1 MAEEIRTELVADA
14 TKHTAGV
21 NRAKKDAQEFGQ
33 QWDKTAKQQ
42 VASSASVR
50 TSTDQQARAFE
61 GLARESKG
69 LAGDLASLSR
79 GGGDLGQKM
88 ASASFSVGQLG
99 EAVGNLGGRQIGPL
113 IGNLGII
120 GTMVASTVVAF
131 RALADAAGANEIE
144 FAQTTEEITKATK
157 ALEAFE
163 AQTLAAQKAIAA
175 GEAKREQAAI
185 GGVGS
190 GEDVDLAD
198 LDRRNAAAASRKRQ
212 AQFQDVIAGRTKVA
226 PKAAKDG
233 GGGGGGFDRA
243 AFDEKERQAA
253 IASADKLTADLIKNE
268 EKQRAAIANLD
279 KIAADNKKAL
289 ADVAAAEDDRA
300 RAARIAKAK
309 AEIAEIDNARAAS
322 AAANANFA
330 AAAGVKEG
338 GAGMTLGMALFGQ
351 DDPHGNQTLDATNN
365 MAIAVATVGDAAASA
380 AEQLAA
386 VAIGTV
392 MEAAIGPSVKYVE
405 TQEQLTR
412 GMFKTEQA
420 FKNAQK
426 AQKGAA
432 AAEKASQLT
441 TGETLK
447 VAVRDT
453 LKAIAI
459 KAALEGAFKLAA
471 AIFPPNPALASSG
484 AALLAVAAA
493 AGGAAAA
500 IGPVT
505 KTRPGGGGVPRDQ
518 ASATGGGVGVGAK
531 EGPVTQTVNVT
542 VYTLPGTE
550 ANGVYEGI
558 ERGMNRA
565 RRERGKKELAA

>member
-1 MAEEIRTELVADA
+1 MAEEIRTELVADP

-21 NRAKKDAQEFGQ
+21 NQAKKDAQDFGK
-33 QWDKTAKQQ
+33 QWDTTAKQVQQTSSGASQSMGQ
-42 VASSASVR
+42 VASSARGAAS
-50 TSTDQQARAFE
+50 QIAI
-61 GLARESKG
+61 LAK
-69 LAGDLASLSR
+69 
-79 GGGDLGQKM
+79 GGGDLENAIAGTSFQLGQMGNALGNMGGAAGGAMSKIAGVAGSLGLYGAVAAATYGVAKDLGLAIHDM
-88 ASASFSVGQLG
+88 FNEGDRARSEAVTKSVRELGAVMEKTTLLARDADFGAVDTSGAEPDWAKKAAPKGKGRGAIARASAPP
-99 EAVGNLGGRQIGPL
+99 A
-113 IGNLGII
+113 
-120 GTMVASTVVAF
+120 
-131 RALADAAGANEIE
+131 
-144 FAQTTEEITKATK
+144 
-157 ALEAFE
+157 
-163 AQTLAAQKAIAA
+163 
-175 GEAKREQAAI
+175 
-185 GGVGS
+185 
-190 GEDVDLAD
+190 
-198 LDRRNAAAASRKRQ
+198 
-212 AQFQDVIAGRTKVA
+212 
-226 PKAAKDG
+226 
-233 GGGGGGFDRA
+233 FDRA